1 MSQSTRNSGRN
12 QDQLS
17 GSGIV
22 CIQHSQM
29 EQLLTS
35 LEKLSIL
42 EDIKQEI
49 VLLNQKLGN
58 TTSIPTIHE
67 QLNDFG
73 ENITTLTDCVKPYM
87 QHIQEERLQKEKDTQ
102 IKEYKK
108 KIKKIWS
115 DTLNKRKLAYFNM
128 LTSRGTAEQ
137 YASFL
142 TRDIPFFPKKF
153 RPNKVNG
160 ESEEESKL
168 KLDLARNKVD
178 TEIGILRIKAKKHE
192 EKVQSLDSKIL
203 EEITKCEDSS
213 IREALKDL
221 WAIDIS
227 KEEEIS
233 LEKWKKKETW
243 LTSLPERKEEEEE
256 NFQGE
261 DANKK
266 NKNRNKNKGNNR
278 SNGSGQGPPKGPNGG
293 NQGPSGRPN
302 GNNRGSGRGP
312 NSNNGNNA
320 SPPGGANGNH
330 QGSNRSNQ
338 RPQTQK
344 DQRQGQRG
352 GGQGQQTGGQRAN
365 NGNKNAGSINNQGN
379 RNSRSY
385 ADIARDRQKGP
396 QHTTKYNGQSS
407 ASQIRRTKNN
417 NFLDQRP
424 QQGKNRWK
432 NKQGK

>member
-1 MSQSTRNSGRN
+1 MSQNTRGSLKG
-12 QDQLS
+12 QDGALS
-17 GSGIV
+17 GSSIF
-22 CIQHSQM
+22 CLQHSQF
-29 EQLLTS
+29 EQLIRSLDKLT
-35 LEKLSIL
+35 IL
-42 EDIKQEI
+42 EDIKKEI
-49 VLLNQKLGN
+49 VELNKKLGN
-58 TTSIPTIHE
+58 ATNIPAIHE

-73 ENITTLTDCVKPYM
+73 ENITSLTDCVKPYM
-87 QHIQEERLQKEKDTQ
+87 QHIQEERQQKEKDAK
-102 IKEYKK
+102 IKEYRK

-128 LTSRGTAEQ
+128 LISRGTAEQ

-142 TRDIPFFPKKF
+142 IRDVPFLPKKF

-168 KLDLARNKVD
+168 KMDLAKNKVE
-178 TEIGILRIKAKKHE
+178 TEIGILRLKARKHE
-192 EKVQSLDSKIL
+192 DKMQSLDSKLL
-203 EEITKCEDSS
+203 EEIAKCEDSS
-213 IREALKDL
+213 IRDALKDL

-227 KEEEIS
+227 KQEEIS
-233 LEKWKKKETW
+233 MEKWKKKEAW
-243 LTSLPERKEEEEE
+243 LISLPEKEEEIP
-256 NFQGE
+256 QDE
-261 DANKK
+261 DTSKK
-266 NKNRNKNKGNNR
+266 NKNHNKKNKGNNR

-407 ASQIRRTKNN
+407 AAQIRRSRNN
-417 NFLDQRP
+417 NFLDNRP
-424 QQGKNRWK
+424 QQGRRWR
-432 NKQGK
+432 NQQLGK